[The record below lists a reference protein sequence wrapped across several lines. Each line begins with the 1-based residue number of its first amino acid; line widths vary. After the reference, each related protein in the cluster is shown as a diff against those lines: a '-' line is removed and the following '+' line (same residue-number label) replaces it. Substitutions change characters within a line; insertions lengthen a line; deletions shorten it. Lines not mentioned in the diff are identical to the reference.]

1 MNSFIISGIDC
12 KKHSLS
18 SCIQFM
24 ENITTTLKDPPTT
37 ILATNQAI
45 LTLTPST
52 LTITPEP
59 PKQIQA
65 ILIKAFTL
73 YLKPSSLLISP

>member
-1 MNSFIISGIDC
+1 
-12 KKHSLS
+12 
-18 SCIQFM
+18 M

-45 LTLTPST
+45 LTLTTSYYLTLTPST

-59 PKQIQA
+59 PKQIQT
-65 ILIKAFTL
+65 ILTKAFTL